1 MTFEELKAEAKKV
14 YDDVAK
20 NSVFCA
26 QFEARKLIASKIDQ
40 CSDRNEHLYVLEWDE
55 YKDNYA
61 PIKRATYERRK
72 QSAKESYERALA
84 EIEKEYEERGK
95 FSPDYHKI

>member
-1 MTFEELKAEAKKV
+1 MTYEELMAEAKAV
-14 YDDVAK
+14 YDRVAK
-20 NSVFCA
+20 NSPFVA
-26 QFEARKLIASKIDQ
+26 QFEARKVIASKIDQ
-40 CSDRNEHLYVLEWDE
+40 CSDRNEHLNILEWDE

-61 PIKRATYERRK
+61 PMKRETYERRK
-72 QSAKESYERALA
+72 QMAKETYERTLS